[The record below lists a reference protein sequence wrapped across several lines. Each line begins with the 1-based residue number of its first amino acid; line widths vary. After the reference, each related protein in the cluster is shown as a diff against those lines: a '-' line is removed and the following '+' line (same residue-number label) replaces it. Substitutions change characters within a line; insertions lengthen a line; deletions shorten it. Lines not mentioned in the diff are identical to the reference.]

1 MKFKDKLQYLRK
13 ERGYSLE
20 ELAELANVSDTSI
33 FFYERNE
40 RTPHKNTV
48 IQLAK
53 ALDVDP
59 DVLMNDEINIGIEK
73 C

>member
-13 ERGYSLE
+13 EKKYSLE
-20 ELAELANVSDTSI
+20 ELADLANISDTSV
-33 FFYERNE
+33 FYYECGKRI
-40 RTPHKNTV
+40 PHKNTV

-59 DVLMNDEINIGIEK
+59 DVLLNDERNIDT
-73 C
+73 